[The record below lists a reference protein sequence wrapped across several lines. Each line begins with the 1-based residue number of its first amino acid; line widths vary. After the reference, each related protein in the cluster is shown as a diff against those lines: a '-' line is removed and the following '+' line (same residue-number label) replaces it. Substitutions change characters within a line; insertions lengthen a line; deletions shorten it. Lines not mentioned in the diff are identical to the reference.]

1 MDPAGEKA
9 DRYYDGWDEGLAA
22 PAARDAE
29 PGAHTKEDGPGPGL
43 ASHPQ
48 IDDGWDEARIAAEE
62 ADMLL
67 EWRLYED
74 HPLEVLRQRMEWGNW
89 LYWWGQANLGD

>member
-1 MDPAGEKA
+1 MDPTGEKA
-9 DRYYDGWDEGLAA
+9 DRYYDKYEAGLAA

-48 IDDGWDEARIAAEE
+48 IDDGWDEARIAAAEE
-62 ADMLL
+62 DELL
-67 EWRLYED
+67 ERRLYE
-74 HPLEVLRQRMEWGNW
+74 E
-89 LYWWGQANLGD
+89 NLGD